1 MGASATWVL
10 GNHDNVRPVSRYGK
24 EISGLDFSDPSAP
37 HAQFHGTP
45 TDVALGRCRARA
57 AAMLELALP
66 GGAYIYQGEELG
78 LPEIEDLPEE
88 TLQDPIWKRSGHTD
102 RGRDGCRVPMP
113 WSGSNTPYGWSTNA
127 NTWLPMPSNW
137 AEWTVES
144 EQNDSSSFFVPSTA
158 PCWPS
163 AMPTQRWAPER

>member
-57 AAMLELALP
+57 AAMLELAIP
-66 GGAYIYQGEELG
+66 GGADIYQGEHLG
-78 LPEIEDLPEE
+78 PTDVEALP
-88 TLQDPIWKRSGHTD
+88 
-102 RGRDGCRVPMP
+102 
-113 WSGSNTPYGWSTNA
+113 
-127 NTWLPMPSNW
+127 
-137 AEWTVES
+137 
-144 EQNDSSSFFVPSTA
+144 
-158 PCWPS
+158 
-163 AMPTQRWAPER
+163 